1 MEFSEKLIT
10 LRRREGISQEQL
22 ADRLG
27 VTRQSV
33 SKWESGAVM
42 PELVKLISLSEMFG
56 VSVDYLVKDYLEGP
70 EDPAETAAGGDWETA
85 SARLEQKVD
94 DLTRCVKGSVY
105 AYDSRTRLFG
115 LPLVSVRV
123 GFVRGHRMAK
133 EDVAWGVIAI
143 GNTAVGVVALGFVSV
158 GLVSFGCVALGLL
171 ALGAVAAGPLAFGVC
186 AMGYLAMGVCA
197 IGVYAGGV
205 CAVGSEIAVGMAA
218 ASAGMAVGCEADA
231 PHVLLWGNGLSRG
244 EVETFLLT
252 HHPNLWKPLVRLLSW
267 MGGNLQ

>member
-1 MEFSEKLIT
+1 
-10 LRRREGISQEQL
+10 
-22 ADRLG
+22 
-27 VTRQSV
+27 
-33 SKWESGAVM
+33 
-42 PELVKLISLSEMFG
+42 
-56 VSVDYLVKDYLEGP
+56 
-70 EDPAETAAGGDWETA
+70 
-85 SARLEQKVD
+85 
-94 DLTRCVKGSVY
+94 
-105 AYDSRTRLFG
+105 
-115 LPLVSVRV
+115 
-123 GFVRGHRMAK
+123 MAK
-133 EDVAWGVIAI
+133 EDVARGVIAI
-143 GNTAVGVVALGFVSV
+143 GNTAVGVVALGLVSV